1 MAQVIYSHPAWAR
14 RFARPANGG
23 AFIWPTVCKRTK
35 SGEMGMADIK
45 RESSQEYWRPAPSVG
60 NPFPAPGP
68 QMRGNEASC
77 PLCATPYSVGARF
90 CHACGLS
97 REGIHEKQH
106 PVKRW
111 LDLDVLRTQFG
122 FSTASLVLVLA
133 ALIFTLATLMIGMV
147 YNTSTAAD
155 WQAVQTWR
163 IEWLLATV
171 AALLGAMLFKTKP

>member
-1 MAQVIYSHPAWAR
+1 
-14 RFARPANGG
+14 
-23 AFIWPTVCKRTK
+23 
-35 SGEMGMADIK
+35 MGMADIK
-45 RESSQEYWRPAPSVG
+45 RESSQEYWRPAPSAG
-60 NPFPAPGP
+60 NPFPASGP
-68 QMRGNEASC
+68 QTRGNQASC
-77 PLCATPYSVGARF
+77 ALCGTPYAIGARF
-90 CHACGLS
+90 CHSCGLS
-97 REGIHEKQH
+97 RESGQEKH
-106 PVKRW
+106 NPVKRW
-111 LDLDVLRTQFG
+111 LDLDVLRTHFG